1 MNICFK
7 ESNVYY
13 RLFIFKILFYVL
25 CAANRCR
32 DQRITFRSSF
42 SLFALLREV
51 GSLVSATVLYTP
63 GWLVHKLSL
72 FLGIQ
77 GLHMAFYLGFRD
89 LNLRHQAFRK
99 VLYPT

>member
-32 DQRITFRSSF
+32 DERTTFRSSF

-51 GSLVSATVLYTP
+51 GSLVSATVLCTP

-72 FLGIQ
+72 SPISWE
-77 GLHMAFYLGFRD
+77 YRD
-89 LNLRHQAFRK
+89 CTRLFTW
-99 VLYPT
+99 VLEI